1 MTAAITDPGPRS
13 DGVPAPLAD
22 HPRYKVLGRLGSG
35 GMGVVYKAEHKVMG
49 RTVALKVLNP
59 AAVARPGAVERFRR
73 EVRLASRLSH
83 PNIVTAHDADEAGGL
98 HFLVMEYVDG
108 VSLDKL
114 VARKG
119 PLPVAVACHYA
130 RQAAL
135 GLQHAC
141 EKGMVHR
148 DIKPHN
154 LMVTRQGQVKIL
166 DFGLARVALAEA
178 GGEAESPTAVQMTAD
193 DLVLGTPDFLAPEQ
207 ARNSTRVDVRADL
220 YSLGCTLYYLLTGR
234 PPFGGTTGVEKL
246 VAHSQDPP
254 PDATAARPA
263 VPAALSAVIRKLM
276 AKDPAARFQT
286 PAEVAAALAPFTRPA
301 PPPARV
307 AARVRVA
314 EPVARAAPG
323 PAAEMPADGR
333 PSGQT
338 APAPRLALARRAV
351 PVPPPQPAS
360 RRPVL
365 IAGAVVIA
373 VLLLAGVVGV
383 WIARGSRPPA
393 DGAAPPA
400 AGSPRADRAY
410 ALPPPVAGRPE
421 VLIVL
426 PTRGVHDPDYGPVRE
441 ALERGGAAVRTA
453 APTRGPCPRLPDT
466 SGPPVTPDVALAE
479 VDPDRFA
486 AVVLVGSGVEDY
498 LPGGPAEADARRV
511 IDGARERN
519 RTVAAIGAG
528 VRVLGELGYL
538 DGRPAA
544 LAAYRNPL
552 VRWRKGEVVK
562 APPYITAGSD
572 RAAAAFAKAILE
584 AVGK

>member
-1 MTAAITDPGPRS
+1 ARTST
-13 DGVPAPLAD
+13 
-22 HPRYKVLGRLGSG
+22 LG
-35 GMGVVYKAEHKVMG
+35 
-49 RTVALKVLNP
+49 
-59 AAVARPGAVERFRR
+59 
-73 EVRLASRLSH
+73 
-83 PNIVTAHDADEAGGL
+83 
-98 HFLVMEYVDG
+98 
-108 VSLDKL
+108 
-114 VARKG
+114 
-119 PLPVAVACHYA
+119 
-130 RQAAL
+130 
-135 GLQHAC
+135 
-141 EKGMVHR
+141 
-148 DIKPHN
+148 
-154 LMVTRQGQVKIL
+154 
-166 DFGLARVALAEA
+166 
-178 GGEAESPTAVQMTAD
+178 
-193 DLVLGTPDFLAPEQ
+193 
-207 ARNSTRVDVRADL
+207 DVRADL

-410 ALPPPVAGRPE
+410 ALP
-421 VLIVL
+421 
-426 PTRGVHDPDYGPVRE
+426 
-441 ALERGGAAVRTA
+441 
-453 APTRGPCPRLPDT
+453 
-466 SGPPVTPDVALAE
+466 
-479 VDPDRFA
+479 
-486 AVVLVGSGVEDY
+486 
-498 LPGGPAEADARRV
+498 
-511 IDGARERN
+511 
-519 RTVAAIGAG
+519 
-528 VRVLGELGYL
+528 
-538 DGRPAA
+538 
-544 LAAYRNPL
+544 
-552 VRWRKGEVVK
+552 
-562 APPYITAGSD
+562 
-572 RAAAAFAKAILE
+572 
-584 AVGK
+584 